1 MTMVTGVDNVTLL
14 YQVCH
19 LVVKVFRLK
28 CLNIIN
34 AVHPAIGDT
43 MQSAIATVQA
53 DLMTVRAGHR
63 YLTAMMYGGRWT

>member
-28 CLNIIN
+28 CLNILN
-34 AVHPAIGDT
+34 AVHLAFTHTI
-43 MQSAIATVQA
+43 QSAIDTVQA
-53 DLMTVRAGHR
+53 DLIAVRAGQR
-63 YLTAMMYGGRWT
+63 YLT